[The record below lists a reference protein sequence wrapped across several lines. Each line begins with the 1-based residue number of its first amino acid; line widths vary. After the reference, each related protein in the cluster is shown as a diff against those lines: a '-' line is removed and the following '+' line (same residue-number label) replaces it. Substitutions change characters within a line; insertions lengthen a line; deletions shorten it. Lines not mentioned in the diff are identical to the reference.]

1 MAAAAFSAGTLRDSV
16 VPLPVTGT
24 LVRIHFTTVP
34 QCSDD
39 DARRP
44 LAVNSRPPIHPTVA
58 GDLGRLARE
67 GDGRVG
73 AGKRVSVVELIEDE
87 GWNIHFGDLP
97 TCAVVLFFGAG
108 R

>member
-1 MAAAAFSAGTLRDSV
+1 M
-16 VPLPVTGT
+16 PLPVTPVTGAYP
-24 LVRIHFTTVP
+24 LYDYIP